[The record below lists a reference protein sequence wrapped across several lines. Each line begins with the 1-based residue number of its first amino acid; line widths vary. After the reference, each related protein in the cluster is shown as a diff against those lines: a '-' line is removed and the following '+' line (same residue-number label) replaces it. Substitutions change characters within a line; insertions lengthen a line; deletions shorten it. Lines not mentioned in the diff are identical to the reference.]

1 MNNRKEILS
10 SPEYWIAKTQ
20 IDLFNC
26 AEDFM
31 QANGMNRTD
40 LAKHL
45 GVSKGYVSQLLNG
58 DYDHKL
64 SKLVEL
70 ALAFGVVPKIDF
82 QPLNE
87 VINEAHRRQYISPK
101 WRTVNYN
108 TFLST
113 ETARF
118 TSEEQYQP
126 VSAKSD
132 YEAA

>member
-1 MNNRKEILS
+1 MSNRKEILS
-10 SPEYWIAKTQ
+10 TPEYWIAKTQ
-20 IDLFNC
+20 IDLYNC

-70 ALAFGVVPKIDF
+70 SLAFGVVPKIDF
-82 QPLNE
+82 RPLNE
-87 VINEAHRRQYISPK
+87 VINEDHRRQYISPK
-101 WRTVNYN
+101 WRCANYN
-108 TFLST
+108 TFLNT

-118 TSEEQYQP
+118 SSEEKYQS
-126 VSAKSD
+126 VSVKAEYKV
-132 YEAA
+132 A

>member
-20 IDLFNC
+20 IDLYNC
-26 AEDFM
+26 AEEFM
-31 QANGMNRTD
+31 QSNGMNRTE

-64 SKLVEL
+64 SKLAEL
-70 ALAFGVVPKIDF
+70 SLAFGVVPRINF

-87 VINEAHRRQYISPK
+87 VISEDHNREYISPK
-101 WRTVNYN
+101 WRAVNYN
-108 TFLST
+108 TYLST
-113 ETARF
+113 ETAKF
-118 TSEEQYQP
+118 SGEKIYQP
-126 VSAKSD
+126 ISGKSK

>member
-87 VINEAHRRQYISPK
+87 VINEDHRRQYISPK

-126 VSAKSD
+126 VSTKSD